1 VARSYA
7 LGKDFAL
14 EGTPAIIMPDG
25 EMVAGYLPPDALLE
39 HLKEAHP

>member
-1 VARSYA
+1 MARSYA

-25 EMVAGYLPPDALLE
+25 EMLPGYLPPDALVE